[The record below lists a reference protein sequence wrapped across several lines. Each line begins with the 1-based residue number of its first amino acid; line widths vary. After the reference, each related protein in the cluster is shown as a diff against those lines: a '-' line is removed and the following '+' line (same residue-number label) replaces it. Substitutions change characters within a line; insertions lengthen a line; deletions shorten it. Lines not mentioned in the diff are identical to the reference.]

1 MQMKHGAD
9 LGKDPIKKLFF
20 ALSIPA
26 VTSQI
31 VNVLYNL
38 VDRMY
43 IGRIPLIGKNALT
56 GVGVAFPII
65 MIITAFAA
73 LVSMGGAPRASI
85 MIGKGDKEE
94 ANKILGNCFVALVV
108 TAIVLTVSIILF
120 CEPLLMWFGASENT
134 IQYSLDYMK
143 IYALGT
149 IFVQLTLGMNAFIA
163 AQGYSRTSMLT
174 VVIGAVTNII
184 LDPILI
190 YGCNLGVKGAAFA
203 TIISQAVSTAYVIL
217 FLCSKKSTLRLN
229 PRYFK
234 VEAKVLL
241 PSIALGVAP
250 FIMQSTES
258 ILVLCFNSS
267 LLKYGGDIAVGSMT
281 ILSSVMQFSMLPL
294 QGLTQG
300 AQPIM
305 SYNYGA
311 GNIDRVKKTFKL
323 LLKVCFGFAF
333 TMWVLCM
340 IVPQG
345 FAQIFT
351 PDPELIEYTVWSL
364 RIYMGCVFM
373 MGIQIACQQ
382 SFIALGN
389 AKISTFLALLRKI
402 LLLMPLIFIL
412 PMFIENKVFAVFLA
426 EPIADFVS
434 VTTTVI
440 LFIRFFKDIE
450 NNRIHA

>member
-1 MQMKHGAD
+1 MQLSRNVD
-9 LGKDPIKKLFF
+9 LGKDPIRKLFF
-20 ALSIPA
+20 ALAVPS

-31 VNVLYNL
+31 VNVLYNM

-43 IGRIPLIGKNALT
+43 IGRIPMIGKNALT

-73 LVSMGGAPRASI
+73 LTGMGGAPRASI

-94 ANKILGNCFVALVV
+94 ANKILGNCFIATIVCAV
-108 TAIVLTVSIILF
+108 VLTIVTIIY
-120 CEPLLMWFGASENT
+120 CEPLLMLFGASENT
-134 IQYSLDYMK
+134 IRYSLAYMK
-143 IYALGT
+143 TYALGT

-163 AQGYSRTSMLT
+163 AQGYSKTSMMT
-174 VVIGAVTNII
+174 VLIGAITNIV
-184 LDPILI
+184 LDPVLI
-190 YGCNLGVKGAAFA
+190 YGLNLGVKGAAIA

-229 PRYFK
+229 KKYFK
-234 VEAKVLL
+234 IETKVLF
-241 PSIALGVAP
+241 PAIALGVAP

-258 ILVLCFNSS
+258 LLVLCFNFS
-267 LLKYGGDIAVGSMT
+267 LLKYGGDIAVGAMT

-300 AQPIM
+300 AQPII
-305 SYNYGA
+305 SFNYGA

-323 LLKVCFGFAF
+323 LLKVCFGYAF
-333 TMWVLCM
+333 TMWALCM
-340 IVPQG
+340 LTPQL
-345 FAQIFT
+345 FARIFT
-351 PDPELIEYTVWSL
+351 PDAELIEYTIWSL
-364 RIYMGCVFM
+364 RVYMGCVFM

-402 LLLMPLIFIL
+402 FLLLPLIFIL
-412 PMFIENKVFAVFLA
+412 PLFIEHKTFAVFLA
-426 EPIADFVS
+426 EPIADFIS

-440 LFIRFFKDIE
+440 LFTIFFKDIE
-450 NNRIHA
+450 NNHIHA